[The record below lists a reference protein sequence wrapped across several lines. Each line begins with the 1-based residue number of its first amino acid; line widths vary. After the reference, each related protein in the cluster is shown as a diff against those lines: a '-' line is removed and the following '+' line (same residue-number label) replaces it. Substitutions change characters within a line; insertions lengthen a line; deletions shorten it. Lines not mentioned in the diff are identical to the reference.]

1 MPSYDG
7 DDRWATPPPTAG
19 GGGSSNR
26 PPSSSRSA
34 VVASAPTA
42 DKRKRLRRQFIFD
55 HLWGIPGK
63 RHKEIKRGFRK
74 LIFFL
79 RSLCRGL
86 EQAGSGYLTVR

>member
-7 DDRWATPPPTAG
+7 EDRWATPPPTAG

-34 VVASAPTA
+34 VVAPATSAPTA

-55 HLWGIPGK
+55 HLWGIPGIAT
-63 RHKEIKRGFRK
+63 RDQVWF
-74 LIFFL
+74 
-79 RSLCRGL
+79 S
-86 EQAGSGYLTVR
+86 